1 MMYMM
6 WLHVTKQ
13 KKSDQKKRACLLLAA
28 ALLFLLAARAPVRA
42 AGQAEEGEAPEEL
55 SFLHARSAVLMD
67 ADSGRV
73 LFGKEADTARPMAST
88 TKIMTCILALEEGDL
103 QMECSVSENAAS
115 SPEVRLGVR
124 EGESYRMEDLLYSLM
139 LESHNDSAVVIAEN
153 TAGSVERFAELMN
166 RKAEE
171 LGCLDTW
178 FVTPNGLDASD
189 ETGVHSTT
197 AADLARMLRYCIK
210 ESPRRESF
218 LAITGKDSYTFTDL
232 SGQRT
237 FSLRNHNAFLTMME
251 GALTGKTGFTAD
263 AGYCY
268 VGALENGGRTFIV
281 ALLAC
286 GWPGN
291 KGYKWEDTRKL
302 MQYGIDH
309 YRYETVTLDHALP
322 DLPVGGGAPP
332 SGALQGEARALL
344 TAEPLEKDIL
354 LAENETVTARAMLPG
369 ELSAPVREGQEV
381 GSVLYCVGDFPVAEQ
396 KVTAALEV
404 AERSVPWCM
413 DQVCARFFTGK
424 NKINQ

>member
-1 MMYMM
+1 MYMM

-13 KKSDQKKRACLLLAA
+13 KKSGQKKGACLLLAA
-28 ALLFLLAARAPVRA
+28 GLLFLLAGRAPVRA
-42 AGQAEEGEAPEEL
+42 AEQAEEGEAPEEL

-171 LGCLDTW
+171 LGCPDTW

-210 ESPRRESF
+210 ESPQRESF

-302 MQYGIDH
+302 MQYGI
-309 YRYETVTLDHALP
+309 ESSTWLN
-322 DLPVGGGAPP
+322 GF
-332 SGALQGEARALL
+332 SIFEAYL
-344 TAEPLEKDIL
+344 
-354 LAENETVTARAMLPG
+354 
-369 ELSAPVREGQEV
+369 
-381 GSVLYCVGDFPVAEQ
+381 
-396 KVTAALEV
+396 
-404 AERSVPWCM
+404 W
-413 DQVCARFFTGK
+413 
-424 NKINQ
+424 